1 MTFRKATPD
10 DLDVGSVVHCE
21 GSSAI
26 LGDVTDLELDDDG
39 DLISVTVVW
48 RQTETT
54 EDPDDLIVE
63 A

>member
-1 MTFRKATPD
+1 VKRRATAD
-10 DLDVGSVVHCE
+10 DLEVGNVVYCE

-26 LGDVTDLELDDDG
+26 LGDVTGLEFDDDG
-39 DLISVTVVW
+39 DLISVDVTW
-48 RQTETT
+48 RKTDTT